1 MSEESQEM
9 IMIAKL
15 VKTLTEHLKIISK
28 QSQSIKQL
36 QEMVEA
42 QGAGQLIMF
51 NLLLKGEEERQLYFS
66 QEIAKIINNMDFSS
80 HSYLRELLQEY
91 LKIAQKQLVKSIEDV
106 IDPEEEA
113 RPPWF
118 QGVIRGNKRFDEGQ
132 D

>member
-15 VKTLTEHLKIISK
+15 VNTLTEHLKIISK
-28 QSQSIKQL
+28 QAQSIKQL

-51 NLLLKGEEERQLYFS
+51 NLLLKGDEERQLYFS
-66 QEIAKIINNMDFSS
+66 QEIAKIINSMDFPS

-91 LKIAQKQLVKSIEDV
+91 LKIAQKQLIKSIEEV
-106 IDPEEEA
+106 TDPDEA

-132 D
+132 E